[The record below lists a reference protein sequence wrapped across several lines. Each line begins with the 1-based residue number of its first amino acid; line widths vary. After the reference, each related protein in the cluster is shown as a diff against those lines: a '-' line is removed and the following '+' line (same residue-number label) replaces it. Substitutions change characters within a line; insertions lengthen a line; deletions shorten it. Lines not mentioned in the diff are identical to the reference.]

1 MDYLLNCL
9 NTALEVA
16 IGGTIFAFGVSLIV
30 IIIYYIWKTCKK
42 EKNEQI

>member
-16 IGGTIFAFGVSLIV
+16 IGGTIFTFGVSLIV
-30 IIIYYIWKTCKK
+30 TIIYYTYKIFSKK
-42 EKNEQI
+42 EKK